1 MPLRILGESGYI
13 ETVPHPA
20 MLFHLLSDQAH
31 EATVQQAL
39 LPQASPTRV
48 LSWVELPTKS

>member
-1 MPLRILGESGYI
+1 LPLRILGESGYI